1 MANAYTNT
9 NTNMTTSTGLTPGMQ
24 TYYNRELL
32 RTFEPNLVHLQFG
45 ENYRMPMNSG
55 ITMNMR
61 KMIPVAA
68 KTTALEEGNP
78 GDGKMLAEVAVTTT
92 IQQFGDYA
100 RCSDWLDMVH
110 LDENITRRV
119 QRFGDAGARSV
130 DALVRDELATCTNV
144 IYAGGKTARAQLT
157 AADKLTSRELRKAVR
172 TLKKNLAEKFNG
184 YYVAIVGPDTV
195 YDLQED
201 DAWVKVSEYQDKE
214 NIYTGEVGRLF
225 GIRFVES
232 TEAKIFEGAGAS
244 SADVASRMPPTCISA
259 RSSAA
264 TRTAAMA
271 SRRRRAVAASSE
283 PSATQLSITSVI
295 TASSPKMPPFS
306 AASAISGTAIRAR
319 VGWPPRFVHCQEG
332 HPRRGARG
340 PDSTRRPR
348 RPARRLSP

>member
-1 MANAYTNT
+1 MSYTNAD
-9 NTNMTTSTGLTPGMQ
+9 TNMTTSTGLTPGMQ

-45 ENYRMPMNSG
+45 ENYRIPMNSG

-61 KMIPVAA
+61 KQIPIAA

-110 LDENITRRV
+110 MDENITSRV

-144 IYAGGKTARAQLT
+144 IYAGGKTGRAQLT
-157 AADKLTSRELRKAVR
+157 AADKLTSTELRKAVR

-184 YYVAIVGPDTV
+184 YYVAIVGPETV

-244 SADVASRMPPTCISA
+244 SADVASVIVLGRYAYGLTSLKGTKPRVVVKPAGSAGTADTLDQISTVGWKLDGF
-259 RSSAA
+259 AA
-264 TRTAAMA
+264 KLLQPEF
-271 SRRRRAVAASSE
+271 AVRIE
-283 PSATQLSITSVI
+283 CG
-295 TASSPKMPPFS
+295 FS
-306 AASAISGTAIRAR
+306 A
-319 VGWPPRFVHCQEG
+319 
-332 HPRRGARG
+332 
-340 PDSTRRPR
+340 
-348 RPARRLSP
+348 

>member
-32 RTFEPNLVHLQFG
+32 RTFEPHLVHLQFG

-78 GDGKMLAEVAVTTT
+78 GEGKMLAEVAVTTT
-92 IQQFGDYA
+92 IQQFGDFA

-130 DALVRDELATCTNV
+130 DALVREELATCTNV

-157 AADKLTSRELRKAVR
+157 AADKLTSKELRKAVR

-244 SADVASRMPPTCISA
+244 GADVASVIVLGRYAYGLTSLKGAKPRVIVKPAGSA
-259 RSSAA
+259 
-264 TRTAAMA
+264 
-271 SRRRRAVAASSE
+271 
-283 PSATQLSITSVI
+283 
-295 TASSPKMPPFS
+295 
-306 AASAISGTAIRAR
+306 GTADPIDQIST
-319 VGWPPRFVHCQEG
+319 VGWKLDGFAAKLLQPEFAVRIECGFT
-332 HPRRGARG
+332 A
-340 PDSTRRPR
+340 
-348 RPARRLSP
+348 